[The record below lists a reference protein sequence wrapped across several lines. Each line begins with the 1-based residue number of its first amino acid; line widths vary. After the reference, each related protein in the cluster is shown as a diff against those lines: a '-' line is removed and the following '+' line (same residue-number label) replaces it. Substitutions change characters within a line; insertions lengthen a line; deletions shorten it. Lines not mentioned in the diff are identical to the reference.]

1 MEAVAII
8 SIASVL
14 LWFIIGAK
22 NQASSSMFFKKELD
36 DEDKK

>member
-14 LWFIIGAK
+14 IWFIIGAK
-22 NQASSSMFFKKELD
+22 NQANSSMFFKNKFD

>member
-22 NQASSSMFFKKELD
+22 NQANSNNFFKKELD
-36 DEDKK
+36 NEDKQ

>member
-14 LWFIIGAK
+14 LWFIIDAK
-22 NQASSSMFFKKELD
+22 NQSKPNDFNEQELK